1 MRRRSSAEQVHE
13 PAVASPVHNS
23 SKALSCLSDGDGLL
37 FDAWGLEEQQTAVA
51 DGFYVGIDLGTTNS
65 AAALWHLSKN
75 RVKVLKDEGYTT
87 MPSVVYFEDQTGTTA
102 VPATLVGHAAVKRS
116 AETGRRVISC
126 AKRVI
131 GLKYSDPTLE
141 SLSGDL
147 AIKVV
152 PDPQGSGG
160 VAIELPA
167 SSDTGAATDASSKR
181 STVSPEHVSTLLIAA
196 LKARADAF
204 IAKGK
209 LPGVTAVQGCVI
221 TVPVHFPEA
230 RRRATRSA
238 ARAAGFETVVTL
250 GESTA
255 AAMAYG
261 LHVAGLSK
269 VAVIFDLGGG
279 TLDVTVLHIKEGG
292 RFEVISTAG
301 KKRLLLIVFYF
312 VDRWPYAVEAGL
324 CGCCV
329 ACLYTSTNC
338 QNAVFL
344 HA

>member
-1 MRRRSSAEQVHE
+1 MRRRSSAEQIQE
-13 PAVASPVHNS
+13 PAAASPVHNS
-23 SKALSCLSDGDGLL
+23 NSRPLSCLSDGDGLL
-37 FDAWGLEEQQTAVA
+37 FDAWGIEEQQAVA

-87 MPSVVYFEDQTGTTA
+87 MPSVVYFEDQLGGTA
-102 VPATLVGHAAVKRS
+102 VPSSLVGHAAVKRS

-126 AKRVI
+126 AKRVV

-141 SLSGDL
+141 SLFSDL
-147 AIKVV
+147 PIKVV

-167 SSDTGAATDASSKR
+167 SSDTGAAAADASSKHT
-181 STVSPEHVSTLLIAA
+181 TVSPEQVSTLLIAA
-196 LKARADAF
+196 LKARADGY

-238 ARAAGFETVVTL
+238 ARAAGFATVVTL

-269 VAVIFDLGGG
+269 VAIIFDLGGG
-279 TLDVTVLHIKEGG
+279 TLDVTVLRIKEGG
-292 RFEVISTAG
+292 RFEVLSTAG
-301 KKRLLLIVFYF
+301 TMGLSSYSVLFRLHLMYSAYEYS
-312 VDRWPYAVEAGL
+312 DRWPYALEPI
-324 CGCCV
+324 
-329 ACLYTSTNC
+329 
-338 QNAVFL
+338 F
-344 HA
+344 

>member
-1 MRRRSSAEQVHE
+1 MRRRSSAEQIQE
-13 PAVASPVHNS
+13 PAAASPVHNIS
-23 SKALSCLSDGDGLL
+23 SKPLSCLSDGDGLL
-37 FDAWGLEEQQTAVA
+37 FDAWGIEEQQAAVA

-75 RVKVLKDEGYTT
+75 RVKVLKTEGYTT
-87 MPSVVYFEDQTGTTA
+87 MPSFVYFEDQLGGTA
-102 VPATLVGHAAVKRS
+102 VPSSLVGHAAVKRS

-141 SLSGDL
+141 SLSSDL
-147 AIKVV
+147 PIKVV

-167 SSDTGAATDASSKR
+167 SSDAATAGDASSKR
-181 STVSPEHVSTLLIAA
+181 TTVSPEQVSTLLIAA
-196 LKARADAF
+196 LKARADAY
-204 IAKGK
+204 ISKGK
-209 LPGVTAVQGCVI
+209 LAGVTAVQGCVI

-238 ARAAGFETVVTL
+238 ARAAGFATVVTL

-279 TLDVTVLHIKEGG
+279 TLDVTVLRIKEGG
-292 RFEVISTAG
+292 RFEVLSTAG
-301 KKRLLLIVFYF
+301 KQRVT
-312 VDRWPYAVEAGL
+312 VT
-324 CGCCV
+324 
-329 ACLYTSTNC
+329 LYSLYLMHS
-338 QNAVFL
+338 AYIYSK
-344 HA
+344 

>member
-1 MRRRSSAEQVHE
+1 MRRRRSSAEEIHE
-13 PAVASPVHNS
+13 PAVASPIHNS
-23 SKALSCLSDGDGLL
+23 GSKLSCLSDGDGL
-37 FDAWGLEEQQTAVA
+37 FDAWGVEEQQLPA

-75 RVKVLKDEGYTT
+75 RVKVLKDEGCTT
-87 MPSVVYFEDQTGTTA
+87 MPSVVYFEDQLGTAAQTA
-102 VPATLVGHAAVKRS
+102 VVGHAAVKRS

-141 SLSGDL
+141 SLSSDL
-147 AIKVV
+147 PIKVV
-152 PDPQGSGG
+152 PDPAGSGG
-160 VAIELPA
+160 VAIELPT
-167 SSDTGAATDASSKR
+167 SSDTAAIGASSSKR
-181 STVSPEHVSTLLIAA
+181 STVSPEQVSTLLIAA
-196 LKARADAF
+196 LKARADAY
-204 IAKGK
+204 IARGK

-250 GESTA
+250 AESTA

-279 TLDVTVLHIKEGG
+279 TLDVTVLRIKEGG
-292 RFEVISTAG
+292 RFEVLSTAG
-301 KKRLLLIVFYF
+301 KIGLLPISCAQHAVTNHIVLQKQ
-312 VDRWPYAVEAGL
+312 VLV
-324 CGCCV
+324 
-329 ACLYTSTNC
+329 
-338 QNAVFL
+338 
-344 HA
+344 